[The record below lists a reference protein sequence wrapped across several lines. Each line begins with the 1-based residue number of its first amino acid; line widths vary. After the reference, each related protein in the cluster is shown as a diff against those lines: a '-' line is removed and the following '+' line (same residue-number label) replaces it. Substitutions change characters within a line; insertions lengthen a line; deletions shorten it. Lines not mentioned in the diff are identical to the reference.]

1 MPEANLFLLFTQR
14 LNALGVAYMVS
25 GSVAVIVYGEPR
37 LTHDVDLIVVL
48 DREHIAKLAEVFP
61 SAEFYCPPTEVIA
74 VEAAREQRGHF
85 NIIHHETGFK
95 ADVFLNGR
103 DPLHAWGLARARRL
117 EVEGQAL
124 VVAPPEYVI
133 LRKLEYYREGGSE
146 KHLRDIAPC
155 STHHPARSTAGNLSN
170 GSSRGA
176 CRRPGGRFRKGV
188 DPWRRDECGKCSRR
202 FCVCPTRR

>member
-1 MPEANLFLLFTQR
+1 MPEANLFLMFTQR

-25 GSVAVIVYGEPR
+25 GSVAVIIYGEPR

-48 DREHIAKLAEVFP
+48 DREQIARLPEVFP
-61 SAEFYCPPTEVIA
+61 PAEFYCPPTEVIM

-95 ADVFLNGR
+95 ADVYLHGR

-117 EVEGQAL
+117 EMEGQVF

-133 LRKLEYYREGGSE
+133 VRKLEYYREGGSE
-146 KHLRDIAPC
+146 KHLRDIRSMLDTSPDGIHRAELEQQIA
-155 STHHPARSTAGNLSN
+155 ARGLQEAW
-170 GSSRGA
+170 RQVQE
-176 CRRPGGRFRKGV
+176 RRN
-188 DPWRRDECGKCSRR
+188 
-202 FCVCPTRR
+202 